1 MLDDGEA
8 AFLFL
13 LEEPHSERSCE
24 MSFFFFSFFFFFF
37 FLPEGKVIEMS
48 EKEPG
53 SLEEQ
58 GVIKVSERL
67 QHFKYSS
74 AF

>member
-1 MLDDGEA
+1 MPDDGEA
-8 AFLFL
+8 AVLFL

-24 MSFFFFSFFFFFF
+24 MRFFF

-48 EKEPG
+48 EKRARESG
-53 SLEEQ
+53 KA
-58 GVIKVSERL
+58 GVIKVSELRL
-67 QHFKYSS
+67 FKYSS

>member
-1 MLDDGEA
+1 MPDDGEA

-24 MSFFFFSFFFFFF
+24 MSFFFF

-58 GVIKVSERL
+58 GVIKVSREAAAL
-67 QHFKYSS
+67 QIFLCI
-74 AF
+74 